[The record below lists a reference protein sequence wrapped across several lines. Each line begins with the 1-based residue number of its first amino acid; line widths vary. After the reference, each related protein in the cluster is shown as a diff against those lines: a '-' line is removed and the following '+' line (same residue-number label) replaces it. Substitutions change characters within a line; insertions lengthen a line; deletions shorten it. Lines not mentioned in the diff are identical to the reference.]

1 MQVSGAGSRHV
12 PLLRTGEAGADRFY
26 AVGWLAEKPMAKEKI
41 NNLRIS
47 LLHYRRFVLTLVR
60 HKPRYAQKGTEM
72 EPTAESE
79 PTVKSQVETPVEPTT
94 VRVVVERET
103 PLKKGTSSRGSRRLM
118 EIDPRVAKGMR
129 RVTRALDSG
138 VDTYIEHRDKS
149 KESRKDGVIVDFF
162 ENVSYGV
169 SRAMSEASPLV
180 HDVTETFNTRKL
192 RSQIRRAART
202 FGSLPFVG

>member
-1 MQVSGAGSRHV
+1 MEN
-12 PLLRTGEAGADRFY
+12 T
-26 AVGWLAEKPMAKEKI
+26 AEKE
-41 NNLRIS
+41 
-47 LLHYRRFVLTLVR
+47 T
-60 HKPRYAQKGTEM
+60 
-72 EPTAESE
+72 
-79 PTVKSQVETPVEPTT
+79 TVKAHVETSAEPAT

-103 PLKKGTSSRGSRRLM
+103 HRKKGTSSRGARRLT
-118 EIDPRVAKGMR
+118 EIDRRVTKAVR
-129 RVTRALDSG
+129 RVTRALDRG

-192 RSQIRRAART
+192 RSQIRRVART